1 MGEQKKKGY
10 PLGFY
15 ISCIAYSFE
24 RFAFYGSKPLLV
36 LFLIRAVTEGG
47 LGMNAAD
54 AAILAANM
62 TAFTYIAPVLGGYI
76 CDNWLGGRYAVSL
89 GMLLMGVGYLAGWQ
103 AHSVAMVHVM
113 IIVVSIGTGLFK
125 GNLAAIIGR
134 LFDDKSKL
142 DSAFSVQYSF
152 VNVGAF
158 FGSMLTA
165 TLYVTVFRRGDVL
178 GFRQC
183 FLLCAILMFI
193 GAIIF
198 TLSYGT
204 LQNQGIKPFKYLT
217 DVNGNVIGIQE
228 KEGRKAASAPLTKK
242 EKKGVIAILFVT
254 IMTVFFWL
262 AYYQQDIALTIY
274 MDKYLNMKLFGV
286 TLTPPLITTTIPGF
300 LCIFL
305 SLGAAKIWAA
315 LAKRPQG
322 DMTMFQKLTMA
333 FAILGLDYLLLA
345 VMEVTRGVGAP
356 ETSQVTVLWLL
367 AFTNILTMAELC
379 FSPLGN
385 SFISKFAPKK
395 YLSLLMGV
403 WPFAT
408 FISSKMNGYVQ
419 GYVEK
424 LGIFSIFITFMVI
437 SFIFAVLLFV
447 LSKPLGKLTED
458 EVSNERGAERT

>member
-1 MGEQKKKGY
+1 
-10 PLGFY
+10 
-15 ISCIAYSFE
+15 
-24 RFAFYGSKPLLV
+24 
-36 LFLIRAVTEGG
+36 
-47 LGMNAAD
+47 MNAAD

-274 MDKYLNMKLFGV
+274 MDKYVNMKLFGV

-437 SFIFAVLLFV
+437 SFIFAVPLFV
-447 LSKPLGKLTED
+447 L
-458 EVSNERGAERT
+458 R

>member
-183 FLLCAILMFI
+183 FLLCAIQYRF
-193 GAIIF
+193 
-198 TLSYGT
+198 
-204 LQNQGIKPFKYLT
+204 
-217 DVNGNVIGIQE
+217 
-228 KEGRKAASAPLTKK
+228 PL
-242 EKKGVIAILFVT
+242 
-254 IMTVFFWL
+254 
-262 AYYQQDIALTIY
+262 
-274 MDKYLNMKLFGV
+274 
-286 TLTPPLITTTIPGF
+286 P
-300 LCIFL
+300 
-305 SLGAAKIWAA
+305 
-315 LAKRPQG
+315 
-322 DMTMFQKLTMA
+322 
-333 FAILGLDYLLLA
+333 
-345 VMEVTRGVGAP
+345 
-356 ETSQVTVLWLL
+356 
-367 AFTNILTMAELC
+367 
-379 FSPLGN
+379 
-385 SFISKFAPKK
+385 
-395 YLSLLMGV
+395 
-403 WPFAT
+403 
-408 FISSKMNGYVQ
+408 
-419 GYVEK
+419 
-424 LGIFSIFITFMVI
+424 
-437 SFIFAVLLFV
+437 
-447 LSKPLGKLTED
+447 
-458 EVSNERGAERT
+458 

>member
-274 MDKYLNMKLFGV
+274 MDKYVNMKLFGV

-333 FAILGLDYLLLA
+333 FAILGLDY
-345 VMEVTRGVGAP
+345 
-356 ETSQVTVLWLL
+356 
-367 AFTNILTMAELC
+367 
-379 FSPLGN
+379 
-385 SFISKFAPKK
+385 
-395 YLSLLMGV
+395 
-403 WPFAT
+403 
-408 FISSKMNGYVQ
+408 
-419 GYVEK
+419 
-424 LGIFSIFITFMVI
+424 
-437 SFIFAVLLFV
+437 
-447 LSKPLGKLTED
+447 
-458 EVSNERGAERT
+458 

>member
-1 MGEQKKKGY
+1 
-10 PLGFY
+10 
-15 ISCIAYSFE
+15 
-24 RFAFYGSKPLLV
+24 
-36 LFLIRAVTEGG
+36 
-47 LGMNAAD
+47 
-54 AAILAANM
+54 M

-274 MDKYLNMKLFGV
+274 MDKYVNMKLFGV

>member
-1 MGEQKKKGY
+1 
-10 PLGFY
+10 
-15 ISCIAYSFE
+15 
-24 RFAFYGSKPLLV
+24 
-36 LFLIRAVTEGG
+36 
-47 LGMNAAD
+47 
-54 AAILAANM
+54 
-62 TAFTYIAPVLGGYI
+62 
-76 CDNWLGGRYAVSL
+76 
-89 GMLLMGVGYLAGWQ
+89 MLLMGVGYLAGWQ

-274 MDKYLNMKLFGV
+274 MDKYVNMKLFGV